1 MYFPFESMSKM
12 MSSLMVELIS
22 GVLTAG
28 LVSSIKFIDMLSS
41 KLLLVLVLATCGI
54 SGVVVFLDCVIS

>member
-1 MYFPFESMSKM
+1 

-41 KLLLVLVLATCGI
+41 DLLLVLVLATYGI
-54 SGVVVFLDCVIS
+54 SGVAVFLDCVFS